1 MNTILEP
8 KKNERDIMALAES
21 KIVEM
26 QNTGAIDMPKNYS
39 VGNALKSAMLAIK
52 EAKDHNKKPALQCCT
67 SESIANSLLNM
78 VIQGLSPAKKQ
89 CYFVVYGDQLQC
101 LRSYHGTKAVVKRL
115 KNVTDVVSNVI
126 YEGDVFETD
135 IVVGVKKVIEHKQQ
149 FKNIDNDKIVG
160 AYCTIIFSD
169 GNTFSDWM
177 SLDQIKRSWQKS
189 RGYGTGK
196 QSVHTD
202 FPDQMAMR
210 TVINRTCKSFV
221 STSDDSD
228 ILLDAFNRT
237 DIPFDECES
246 KPIHN
251 FKMPVKIAE
260 KYIDPIIPEDE
271 IPKNE

>member
-1 MNTILEP
+1 MNTSLEP
-8 KKNERDIMALAES
+8 KKNERDIIASAES

-26 QNTGAIDMPKNYS
+26 QSAGAIDMPKNYS

-52 EAKDHNKKPALQCCT
+52 DAKDHNKTPALQCCT

-78 VIQGLSPAKKQ
+78 AIQGLSPAKKQ

-115 KNVTDVVSNVI
+115 KGVTDVVSNVI
-126 YEGDVFETD
+126 YEGDIFETD

-149 FKNIDNDKIVG
+149 FKNIDNDKING

-177 SLDQIKRSWQKS
+177 TYDQIKKSWQKS

-237 DIPFDECES
+237 DIQFDEYET
-246 KPIHN
+246 KTAHN
-251 FKMPVKIAE
+251 FKMPVKITE
-260 KYIDPIIPEDE
+260 KKIEQVATE
-271 IPKNE
+271 EEKPKNE